1 MKDSDHQHIIN
12 KLQALI
18 DDTQATLTHFEREGM
33 DIGMADDYNKLLDI
47 LADAIKQQR
56 EHTSALLS
64 N

>member
-1 MKDSDHQHIIN
+1 
-12 KLQALI
+12 
-18 DDTQATLTHFEREGM
+18 M
-33 DIGMADDYNKLLDI
+33 DIGLADDYNKLLDI